1 MSNRRLDSTSNTT
14 QSHTRRLHQTR
25 LTVHTSEVEVHRVV
39 EEAAAPDA
47 GEQARYGHERH
58 GDDVREAGD
67 GGEPL
72 AVALAAV
79 DAASPDV
86 NAHHV
91 LRGSHHVLRAFVIH
105 IFLVT
110 SSAVECKT
118 ATVRACLHPCETR
131 RVI

>member
-14 QSHTRRLHQTR
+14 QSHTRRLQTR
-25 LTVHTSEVEVHRVV
+25 LTVHTSEVEVDRVV

-72 AVALAAV
+72 AVALPAV

-91 LRGSHHVLRAFVIH
+91 LRGSHQGVRYSH
-105 IFLVT
+105 FLGDEQCSRIVGGQNRNSTCLLT
-110 SSAVECKT
+110 S
-118 ATVRACLHPCETR
+118 L
-131 RVI
+131 